1 MLVTKRNGSK
11 VEFEPEKIYRAV
23 IRAAREVYAEDDSL
37 REQMK
42 DVTSQ
47 ILAETHETDAE
58 SITISMVQ
66 SIVEQKLIANGYL
79 KIAERYIAYRL
90 QRDID
95 RYFNADTMMVHLHF
109 EKLR

>member
-1 MLVTKRNGSK
+1 
-11 VEFEPEKIYRAV
+11 
-23 IRAAREVYAEDDSL
+23 
-37 REQMK
+37 MK

-47 ILAETHETDAE
+47 ILAEIHETDAE

-95 RYFNADTMMVHLHF
+95 RYFNPDTMLVHLHF
-109 EKLR
+109 EKTSIIEHDTVLTLCLLICLILV